1 MIDNIRTFVINKHR
15 FENHIED
22 NNLMNLTSKLN
33 MLTGELMEYPKKGK
47 DLNLEVSITLHSAT
61 IFGSIHKYKNLLEDN
76 GNQNYDDFNFCQIQ
90 ETIGGLIKKFNIER
104 DTKLTNLEFGFNIAV
119 SKDPQIIIDN
129 NVLMNNFKAPNRNEK
144 FNGKGD
150 YKEFK
155 LTDYRIKIYNKSKPF
170 KLGYNVLRVEL
181 KIVKKRLLNSLG
193 IQCLEDLLDKEV
205 LKNLFKL
212 FVERFQGL
220 NIIDYFE
227 QEKVPE
233 KDLNKLNRYM
243 SPTYWIRIKSEKSPK
258 QISGL
263 KADFNNLLNKYK
275 LLEMKN
281 EIREKLNSKF
291 IELLDSDCLNSNCGN
306 VA

>member
-1 MIDNIRTFVINKHR
+1 MIDNIRMFVINKHS

-22 NNLMNLTSKLN
+22 NNLMDLTSKLN

-47 DLNLEVSITLHSAT
+47 DLNLEVTITPLSAT
-61 IFGSIHKYKNLLEDN
+61 IIGSIHKYKNLLEDN

-90 ETIGGLIKKFNIER
+90 EVVGGLIKKFNIER

-144 FNGKGD
+144 FSGKGD

-155 LTDYRIKIYNKSKPF
+155 LTDYRIKIYNKSKQF
-170 KLGYNVLRVEL
+170 NIEAKVLRVEL

-193 IQCLEDLLDKEV
+193 IHCLEDLQYKEV

-212 FVERFQGL
+212 FVEHFEGI
-220 NIIDYFE
+220 NIVDYFE

-233 KDLNKLNRYM
+233 KDRNKLNRYM
-243 SPTYWIRIKSEKSPK
+243 SPIYWIRIKSEKSQK
-258 QISGL
+258 QISRL

-281 EIREKLNSKF
+281 EIREKLNAKF
-291 IELLDSDCLNSNCGN
+291 IELLDSDCFNSTYEN

>member
-22 NNLMNLTSKLN
+22 NNLMDLTSKLN
-33 MLTGELMEYPKKGK
+33 MITGELMEYPKKGK
-47 DLNLEVSITLHSAT
+47 VLNLEVNITPLSASI
-61 IFGSIHKYKNLLEDN
+61 IGSIHKYKNLLEDN

-90 ETIGGLIKKFNIER
+90 ETIGGLIKKFNIQR

-119 SKDPQIIIDN
+119 SKDPQIIMDN

-155 LTDYRIKIYNKSKPF
+155 LTDYRIKIYNKSKQF
-170 KLGYNVLRVEL
+170 NIEANVLRVEL

-193 IQCLEDLLDKEV
+193 IHCLEDLLDKEA
-205 LKNLFKL
+205 LRSLFKL
-212 FVERFQGL
+212 FIEHFEGI
-220 NIIDYFE
+220 NIVDYFE

-233 KDLNKLNRYM
+233 KDRNKLNRYM
-243 SPTYWIRIKSEKSPK
+243 SPIYWIRIKSEKSPK

-263 KADFNNLLNKYK
+263 KTDFTNLLNKYK
-275 LLEMKN
+275 LLKMKN
-281 EIREKLNSKF
+281 EIREKLNAKF
-291 IELLDSDCLNSNCGN
+291 IELLDSDCFNSNYGN